1 MRLAGIG
8 FGRFRG
14 APLLALGGLVLVL
27 ASCAPGA
34 APGATPGGN
43 SGSQASAGPKT
54 LRFGVIARN
63 WPKDGIV
70 NFSGIATI
78 SNNEDK
84 FIFHA
89 GLTAYDADSKVLPR
103 IAQKVPETSD
113 GDWKVFPDGQMEV
126 TWRLRPNVKW
136 HDGTPATAGDFA
148 FGLQVVQ
155 DPDSPLFRSDWA
167 QLITEVRT
175 PDPSTLVVHW
185 KETFIYG
192 NVSGPSDI
200 PALPRHLMGPVYDAG
215 DKPGFFNNS
224 LWGSDFVGL
233 GPYRLTDWV
242 EGSRIE
248 GAAFDDYFLGRPKID
263 RVIYQ
268 YFGEANG
275 VMLALR
281 SDAVDM
287 TPMGSL
293 EIPILLLVKNA
304 WDANQG
310 GTTYVQA
317 SRTRAYSF
325 QFRSPDAPWARDV
338 RVRRAL
344 AMMLDRPALV
354 EALMGGMVSV
364 ADTLAPPNDP
374 AFRLLEQRGF
384 PKYPFDLNQAEGLMR
399 EAGWTR
405 TPGGAYRS
413 ATGEPFPFFDITFSD
428 GATNT
433 QEAEA
438 LAGQWKTA
446 GIEVA
451 LSPVSQIAPTAVR
464 DEGRHSSKGVA
475 AFPRGGPDLQSVAEY
490 TSAEIGTP
498 ANRFRTANRGGYSNP
513 AYDRLYDQ
521 ARVALEEGPRQAL
534 IADMLKILADDLAL
548 IAGFYDS
555 STATAAVRKGIRGP
569 VMPSALQPPIAWN
582 IHEWEMD

>member
-1 MRLAGIG
+1 MRKR
-8 FGRFRG
+8 RFF
-14 APLLALGGLVLVL
+14 AIAALGLIVAGCAGGGGT
-27 ASCAPGA
+27 ASD
-34 APGATPGGN
+34 
-43 SGSQASAGPKT
+43 SRGSQSSAVSAGLKT

-84 FIFHA
+84 FVFHA
-89 GLTAYDADSKVLPR
+89 GLTTYDADSRVLPR
-103 IAQKVPETSD
+103 IAQKVPHVSD

-136 HDGTPATAGDFA
+136 HDGTPATADDFA

-155 DPDSPLFRSDWA
+155 DPDSPLFRSEWA
-167 QLITEVRT
+167 QLISEIRVV
-175 PDPSTLVVHW
+175 DPSTFVARW
-185 KETFIYG
+185 KETFIYA

-200 PALPRHLMGPVYDAG
+200 PALPRHLMAPVYDAG
-215 DKPGFFNNS
+215 DKPGFFNS
-224 LWGSDFVGL
+224 PLWGSNFVGL
-233 GPYRLTDWV
+233 GPYRLTEWQ

-248 GAAFDDYFLGRPKID
+248 GVAFDDYFLGRPKID
-263 RVIYQ
+263 RVTYQ

-275 VMLALR
+275 VMLSLL
-281 SDAVDM
+281 SDAADM

-304 WDANQG
+304 WEPSQA
-310 GTTYVQA
+310 GTTFVQA
-317 SRTRAYSF
+317 ARTRTYSF
-325 QFRSPDAPWARDV
+325 QFRNPDAPWARDV

-344 AMMLDRPALV
+344 AHMLDRPALV

-364 ADTLAPPNDP
+364 ADTLVPPNDP
-374 AFRLLEQRGF
+374 AYRLLEQRGLN
-384 PKYPFDLNQAEGLMR
+384 KYEFDLNGAERLMG

-405 TPGGAYRS
+405 TPGSSFRS
-413 ATGEPFPFFDITFSD
+413 AAGEPFPFFDITYSD

-490 TSAEIGTP
+490 TSAEIGTS

-513 AYDRLYDQ
+513 AYDRLYGQ
-521 ARVALEEGPRQAL
+521 ARIALEEGPRQAL
-534 IADMLKILADDLAL
+534 IADMLKILSDDVAL
-548 IAGFYDS
+548 ITGFYDS
-555 STATAAVRKGIRGP
+555 STATSAFRKGIRGP
-569 VMPSALQPPIAWN
+569 AMPSALQPPIAWN
-582 IHEWEMD
+582 INEWDID